1 MMVSRNGLLFSRNSC
16 LVESSKDGWV
26 SIGLFWIVVLR
37 VSVRLLDCVLLGDAS
52 GRSLASCLDAVSL
65 SVDLVLLDSTHLENS
80 RFMAAILVSI
90 NDIRSLIGVSF

>member
-1 MMVSRNGLLFSRNSC
+1 MVSRNELLFLRNSC
-16 LVESSKDGWV
+16 LLESSNDGWV
-26 SIGLFWIVVLR
+26 FIGLSWIGVLR

-52 GRSLASCLDAVSL
+52 GRSLASRLDAVSL

-80 RFMAAILVSI
+80 RVMAAILVSI